1 MDDRADVLG
10 FSPQQ
15 EKIYNNFLPYADK
28 IDEESID
35 AFVEIKSNLTK
46 AVALRDVKT
55 GANHWVGML
64 SRYIRLYGLKFAKE
78 DHIALIKLMYE
89 LILIPDLELSLIQMF
104 ANQLISLLKKR
115 KLLSRED
122 LCLPWR
128 PLYQLVEA
136 VAYSPYEP
144 HGLQLFPPN
153 VENVLKNL
161 IKHCRHYFPL
171 EATKEMLEEWRPLMC
186 PFDVTNIK
194 AIHYFEYFLPTNL
207 PPHQQEH
214 GWKLWFT
221 EFMDIWNSFQ
231 NNPKWESGLVN
242 LFSRLANDNIG
253 YIDWSPFT
261 CQIFNRFLR
270 SFNLPVGT
278 RLQKVGRS
286 NNTYDVFSSVQWII
300 AMLGGN
306 SGVQDYLDKIFKTL
320 QTFYHPSNLGKWN
333 VKLSGLLMTFPRLFV
348 KRIHRERYQK
358 PSWENQV
365 PDSHKLSEDDITR
378 FVESMKPVVFVSM
391 FSKYGSHDSAI
402 ALRHL
407 SNMRPEIIIPTLL
420 EKMYPAMENLIE
432 PHRLIACMTCIVAV
446 ARPMLHNRKW
456 YPEGRSHLLPLL
468 NLSLPGID
476 PNDFKKCLITFQMI
490 STFVTLVPIVDCSE
504 AVFVKD
510 DLTEEEKELC
520 SATAQFE
527 DFVLQFFDRVFT
539 LIENS
544 AQEHVHSDVTRLNLE
559 QSMLEVGL
567 ASTAVSVLQQCSTP
581 IFKSALDRIH
591 RFVTGSVFESR
602 VGGRFAG
609 NLCRAV
615 AKVNPELTLKKFLS
629 HLCSDVKNLLENHE
643 DLKNEEQLDDSFLW
657 NLIMLPQLVRCDGAA
672 LLPYKVELLEIIQMT
687 LHLKCIQGYEL
698 AGQLL
703 RYLLRAL
710 TLIYP
715 LDYKSCAGSLDK
727 PFSEWLAINEWAMP
741 GDIHNLQMKWHVP
754 NDEEMQ
760 FASEILH
767 AILEP
772 ELEAI
777 KTVSADNQMN
787 REELLRRLN
796 AILECLLGAGC
807 VLPMWE
813 DAVVNIVDSCVSLRR
828 QHCQSTGQHSCITLN
843 GRNVRETVVD
853 AVRPLLSHMLA
864 TCEDD
869 TKSLFKLIQIYE
881 TVMFFNGTQKNDFD
895 KRWKSFHSVKQALE
909 DQMRTKKRHIR
920 AILVDR
926 VQLQQELRMLNGC
939 RRLFTERH
947 KTMLLDLLSLSVS
960 RYSDV
965 RKTAQGVLFLG
976 FHNLHYSYRCT
987 VPVIVQNLKDSNTPE
1002 HVFKG
1007 TLYTLLGSGKKNI
1020 AMKCNWAVLGEVWT
1034 AITQAQHSEKPSI
1047 LKVIDEI
1054 INKVVK
1060 NMESVSIVVK
1070 TRPSAIEAAKALLD
1084 TGTRHASFPVLTD
1097 QDLEAA
1103 RIREEKTS
1111 NKDKALY
1118 HKLVAD
1124 LVDLIEN
1131 GNLMWKFSQIGM
1143 ELLCL
1148 LLRHD
1153 ILTPACA
1160 VRLYT
1165 KGMIH
1170 DSLYVRKLSLS
1181 SISAVL
1187 KQQKRRHK
1195 SRIFDPFK
1203 VSGTTAPSDGDFR
1216 PGNRNDNLWICYD
1229 NEKLP
1234 LTKEQWDSCTFVE
1247 KTHWGYYN
1255 WPKEM
1260 KTYAPTSEQP
1270 KLERKLEELREEEV
1284 PLYENLI
1291 NPEFVDKFVEFLALE
1306 EHKRKD
1312 KFRTKTM
1319 TLFKGLHRNFGDTF
1333 LELLKPHIERLI
1345 NDTSHDTH
1353 DSSQR
1358 CAMEMLSG
1366 ILRGSKHWSYE
1377 KVESL
1382 WKWTTPLLKKALNN
1396 MTVET
1401 LDDWGTFFT
1410 VISESRDPRKLHWYF
1425 ELVMENPLSGEG
1437 GSFGDSSRLYG
1448 IQSALSQQEWRVSKL
1463 LHRLLDYLMP
1473 HLSHP
1478 YKNVRDR
1485 IGSILSSIFLYDYC
1499 MSPTSVTLSPKREDF
1514 MKVVLPQIDGLKH
1527 IVLDEAA
1534 TESIKNGGG
1543 ANHVLGKGE
1552 ELMEVE
1558 ESEEDEERKASVRL
1572 CKSVMKWVLNSLSLL
1587 MNFTSAPPEFF
1598 QLLPIM
1604 CTLESET
1611 RDEEL
1616 KTDCTLALSYF
1627 AQSLVQPD
1635 MVPLALTTIR
1645 EVTVLQSWHARVA
1658 ILSYVQV
1665 MVFCNYFTF
1674 HTPEHINEI
1683 EDIVLGLICDDQL
1696 EVREMAA
1703 ITLSGLLHCG
1713 FLQMNQHML
1722 DHFEHLSRT
1731 KVKKRKKLKDNLPL
1745 EALVKRHAGV
1755 LGLGAFVQAY
1765 PYDVPNFMPQILMD
1779 LSNHVNDP
1787 QPIQMTVKKTLSDF
1801 RRTHHDNWHDH
1812 KQMFTDDQLVI
1823 LTDLL
1828 VSPTYYA

>member
-1 MDDRADVLG
+1 MV
-10 FSPQQ
+10 
-15 EKIYNNFLPYADK
+15 
-28 IDEESID
+28 
-35 AFVEIKSNLTK
+35 
-46 AVALRDVKT
+46 
-55 GANHWVGML
+55 
-64 SRYIRLYGLKFAKE
+64 
-78 DHIALIKLMYE
+78 
-89 LILIPDLELSLIQMF
+89 
-104 ANQLISLLKKR
+104 
-115 KLLSRED
+115 
-122 LCLPWR
+122 C
-128 PLYQLVEA
+128 
-136 VAYSPYEP
+136 
-144 HGLQLFPPN
+144 
-153 VENVLKNL
+153 
-161 IKHCRHYFPL
+161 
-171 EATKEMLEEWRPLMC
+171 
-186 PFDVTNIK
+186 
-194 AIHYFEYFLPTNL
+194 
-207 PPHQQEH
+207 
-214 GWKLWFT
+214 
-221 EFMDIWNSFQ
+221 
-231 NNPKWESGLVN
+231 SG
-242 LFSRLANDNIG
+242 
-253 YIDWSPFT
+253 
-261 CQIFNRFLR
+261 C
-270 SFNLPVGT
+270 
-278 RLQKVGRS
+278 
-286 NNTYDVFSSVQWII
+286 
-300 AMLGGN
+300 
-306 SGVQDYLDKIFKTL
+306 
-320 QTFYHPSNLGKWN
+320 
-333 VKLSGLLMTFPRLFV
+333 
-348 KRIHRERYQK
+348 RERYQK
-358 PSWENQV
+358 PTWENQV
-365 PDSHKLSEDDITR
+365 PPSHKMTEEDITR
-378 FVESMKPVVFVSM
+378 FVESMKPIISVSM

-407 SNMRPEIIIPTLL
+407 SNMRPEIMIPTLL

-456 YPEGRSHLLPLL
+456 YPEGRLHLLPLL

-504 AVFVKD
+504 AVFARD

-544 AQEHVHSDVTRLNLE
+544 AQEHIHGDVTRLNLE
-559 QSMLEVGL
+559 QTMLEVGL

-591 RFVTGSVFESR
+591 RFVTSSVYESR

-615 AKVNPELTLKKFLS
+615 AKVNPQLVMKKFLS
-629 HLCSDVKNLLENHE
+629 HFYSNIKNLLQNHE
-643 DLKNEEQLDDSFLW
+643 DLVKEEQLDDSFLW
-657 NLIMLPQLVRCDGAA
+657 NLLMLPQLVRCDGSA
-672 LLPYKVELLEIIQMT
+672 LLPFKAELLEILQLT

-698 AGQLL
+698 AGQFL

-715 LDYKSCAGSLDK
+715 LDYKSVPGSLDR
-727 PFSEWLAINEWAMP
+727 PFTEWLAINEWAMP
-741 GDIHNLQMKWHVP
+741 GDLHNICMKWHIP
-754 NDEEMQ
+754 SEEEIQ
-760 FASEILH
+760 FASEIIH
-767 AILEP
+767 TILGP

-777 KTVSADNQMN
+777 RTVTADNQMN
-787 REELLRRLN
+787 REELLTRLN
-796 AILECLLGAGC
+796 VILECILGAGC
-807 VLPMWE
+807 VLPMW
-813 DAVVNIVDSCVSLRR
+813 DDSVVNVMESCVSLSR
-828 QHCQSTGQHSCITLN
+828 QSCRSAGQHSCITLN
-843 GRNVRETVVD
+843 GQNVREVVVD

-869 TKSLFKLIQIYE
+869 TKGLFKLIQIYE

-895 KRWKSFHSVKQALE
+895 KRWKSFHAVKQALE
-909 DQMRTKKRHIR
+909 DQMRDKKRHIR

-926 VQLQQELRMLNGC
+926 VQLQQELRMLNSC
-939 RRLFTERH
+939 KRRYTERH
-947 KTMLLDLLSLSVS
+947 QTMLFDLFNLSVS

-965 RKTAQGVLFLG
+965 RKKAQGVLFLG
-976 FHNLHYSYRCT
+976 FHNLHYSYRSVIPT
-987 VPVIVQNLKDSNTPE
+987 VIRNLKDGKTPE

-1007 TLYTLLGSGKKNI
+1007 TLYIVFGVGKKNI
-1020 AMKCNWAVLGEVWT
+1020 ATKCNWSVLGDLWP
-1034 AITQAQHSEKPSI
+1034 AIAQAQHSEKPSI
-1047 LKVIDEI
+1047 IKVIDEI
-1054 INKVVK
+1054 INKIVK
-1060 NMESVSIVVK
+1060 NMESI
-1070 TRPSAIEAAKALLD
+1070 AIDIKVTSTAVAAA
-1084 TGTRHASFPVLTD
+1084 
-1097 QDLEAA
+1097 QDLLATGHPDGSYSVQ
-1103 RIREEKTS
+1103 TS
-1111 NKDKALY
+1111 QALEVAKQQEVETTSKDRGLY
-1118 HKLVAD
+1118 VKLVED
-1124 LVDLIEN
+1124 LVSLIEN
-1131 GNLMWKFSQIGM
+1131 GNLMWKFNQIGT

-1153 ILTPACA
+1153 TLTPACA
-1160 VRLYT
+1160 VRLFT
-1165 KGMIH
+1165 KGVTH
-1170 DSLYVRKLSLS
+1170 DALYIRKLSLS
-1181 SISAVL
+1181 SMSAIL
-1187 KQQKRRHK
+1187 KQQKRKHK
-1195 SRIFDPFK
+1195 SRVFDPYK
-1203 VSGTTAPSDGDFR
+1203 EAGTTAPPDGDIR
-1216 PGNRNDNLWICYD
+1216 PGDRKDNSWICYD
-1229 NEKLP
+1229 KDNLP
-1234 LTKEQWDSCTFVE
+1234 VTKEQWDACTFVE

-1255 WPKEM
+1255 WPKAM
-1260 KTYAPTSEQP
+1260 KTYAPISEQP
-1270 KLERKLEELREEEV
+1270 SITRKQEELRDEEV
-1284 PLYENLI
+1284 PIYENMM
-1291 NPEFVDKFVEFLALE
+1291 NAEFVEKFVAYLSLE

-1312 KFRTKTM
+1312 KFRTKIM
-1319 TLFKGLHRNFGDTF
+1319 TLFKGLHRNFGDAF
-1333 LELLKPHIERLI
+1333 LELIKPHIERLL
-1345 NDTSHDTH
+1345 NDTSHDKH

-1366 ILRGSKHWSYE
+1366 ILRGCKHWPFE

-1382 WKWTTPLLKKALNN
+1382 WQWTTPLLKKALNN

-1401 LDDWGTFFT
+1401 LDDWGNFFT

-1425 ELVMENPLSGEG
+1425 ELVMDSPLSGEG

-1473 HLSHP
+1473 HLSHS

-1485 IGSILSSIFLYDYC
+1485 IGSILSNIFLYDYC
-1499 MSPTSVTLSPKREDF
+1499 MRPSSVVSSPKRSDF
-1514 MKVVLPQIDGLKH
+1514 IAHVMPQLEGLKF
-1527 IVLDEAA
+1527 IVLDDNGVDGA
-1534 TESIKNGGG
+1534 TKNGSG
-1543 ANHVLGKGE
+1543 ANHMTSDGE
-1552 ELMEVE
+1552 ELMDVE
-1558 ESEEDEERKASVRL
+1558 ESDDAQERKKAVRL

-1616 KTDCTLALSYF
+1616 KMDCSLALSYF

-1635 MVPLALTTIR
+1635 MVPMALSTIR
-1645 EVTVLQSWHARVA
+1645 EVTGLQSWHARVA
-1658 ILSYVQV
+1658 ILSYIQV

-1674 HTPEHINEI
+1674 HTPEYINEV

-1713 FLQMNQHML
+1713 FLEMNQNML
-1722 DHFEHLSRT
+1722 DHFELLSRT
-1731 KVKKRKKLKDNLPL
+1731 KVKKRKKISDNVPL